1 MEVGMTRHIGLLLI
15 VSLIAAP
22 VSMTQAWAQVLDKS
36 EKEAVVA
43 RAGELLTERYIYP
56 DRADKAKAKITQA
69 LANGDY
75 ETITD
80 PLNFAERLTSDLQS
94 VTHDKHMRVFLIAP
108 NPEPAPASSSP
119 VPRTNGGFAAVDRL
133 NGNVGY
139 IKLNGFPPIGPFQP
153 VADQAMA
160 DLADTK
166 ALIIDVRDNG
176 GGDPESVAY
185 LCSFFFDPRKPVH
198 INDLIW
204 RNTGTDTYRREE
216 FWTKS
221 VPIFYKKPVYLLSS
235 SRTFSG
241 GEEFLYDLKTQK
253 RAKLIG
259 QLTGGGANPGG
270 APPVNARFAFF
281 IPGGRAENPITKTN
295 WEGTGVAPDIA
306 VAPEHA
312 LRVAMLEITGDKRLA
327 SEPPMEAG
335 AFEPVR
341 LLKFRDGPQPG
352 GAQALKRLL
361 EQTALGKP
369 DYASMSEG
377 LAKAVREQLPKTQ
390 ADLAALGEIKSVTFQ
405 NIGSAGLDV
414 YEVVC
419 ANGKLMSG
427 IFLSGDGKIATNWL
441 RLIPT
446 SAR

>member
-1 MEVGMTRHIGLLLI
+1 MGTKHIALLLLI
-15 VSLIAAP
+15 PLMAVPASW
-22 VSMTQAWAQVLDKS
+22 TQASAQVLDKE
-36 EKEAVVA
+36 EKQAVVA

-56 DRADKAKAKITQA
+56 DRAEKAKARITQA

-80 PLNFAERLTSDLQS
+80 PASFAAKLTSDLQS
-94 VTHDKHMRVFLIAP
+94 VTLDKHMKVFVLTP
-108 NPEPAPASSSP
+108 NPAPAPVSASP
-119 VPRTNGGFAAVDRL
+119 PPRTNGGFAAVDRL
-133 NGNVGY
+133 KGNIGY

-160 DLADTK
+160 DLADTE
-166 ALIIDVRDNG
+166 ALIIDLRENG

-198 INDLIW
+198 INDLVW
-204 RNTGTDTYRREE
+204 RNPGTSTYRREE

-221 VPIFYKKPVYLLSS
+221 VPVFYKKPVYLLSS
-235 SRTFSG
+235 SKTFSG

-327 SEPPMEAG
+327 SETPVEAN
-335 AFEPVR
+335 AFDPVR

-352 GAQALKRLL
+352 GAEALKRLL
-361 EQTALGKP
+361 EQTAMGKP
-369 DYASMSEG
+369 DYANMSEG
-377 LAKAVREQLPKTQ
+377 LAKAVREQLSKTQ
-390 ADLAALGEIKSVTFQ
+390 ADLAALGQIKSVTFQ
-405 NIGSAGLDV
+405 NIGPAGLDV

-419 ANGKLMSG
+419 ANGKLISG
-427 IFLSGDGKIATNWL
+427 IFLSPDGKIATNWL
-441 RLIPT
+441 RLMPA